1 MVISDSKGMNALEL
15 HRYIQSPDSLSADSL
30 EDLKLMMEAYPY
42 FQTVKLLYLK
52 GLSSFQNPDFE
63 CELKR
68 LAIDVADRK
77 VLYTLLK
84 GKSSL
89 QTDSLEERKTPA
101 ASSFD
106 LIDAFLASTH
116 PNQAMSEK
124 NEVLLLEPSVSTD
137 YFQSSR
143 YKKEQEK
150 DVSETDSDAIKMKRQ
165 DLIDSFIAGD
175 AVRKKILPEETS
187 ADVEAEAEDLV
198 EDISIKSLDDTYFT
212 ETLAR
217 IYVKQKRYDRA
228 LQIIK
233 SLSLKYPEKNIYFA
247 DQIRFLEK
255 LIINTKK

>member
-15 HRYIQSPDSLSADSL
+15 HRYIQSPDSLPADSL

-116 PNQAMSEK
+116 SNQAMSEK

-187 ADVEAEAEDLV
+187 ADVEAEAED
-198 EDISIKSLDDTYFT
+198 ISIKSLDDTYFT

>member
-1 MVISDSKGMNALEL
+1 MNALEL
-15 HRYIQSPDSLSADSL
+15 HRYIQSPDSLPADSL

-52 GLSSFQNPDFE
+52 RLSSFQNPDFE

-89 QTDSLEERKTPA
+89 QTDSLEDRKTPA

-116 PNQAMSEK
+116 SNQAMSEK
-124 NEVLLLEPSVSTD
+124 NEVLLIEPSVSTD

-143 YKKEQEK
+143 YKKEQ
-150 DVSETDSDAIKMKRQ
+150 
-165 DLIDSFIAGD
+165 
-175 AVRKKILPEETS
+175 
-187 ADVEAEAEDLV
+187 
-198 EDISIKSLDDTYFT
+198 
-212 ETLAR
+212 
-217 IYVKQKRYDRA
+217 
-228 LQIIK
+228 
-233 SLSLKYPEKNIYFA
+233 
-247 DQIRFLEK
+247 
-255 LIINTKK
+255 